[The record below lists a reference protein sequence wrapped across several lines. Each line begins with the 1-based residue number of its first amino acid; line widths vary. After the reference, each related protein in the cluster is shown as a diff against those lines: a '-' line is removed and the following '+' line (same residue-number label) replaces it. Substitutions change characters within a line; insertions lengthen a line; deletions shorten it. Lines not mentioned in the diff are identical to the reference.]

1 LNDQSTNT
9 ERLGRELAAGIRD
22 GDTVGLGSGST
33 VARLLPAMVKA
44 MREDGVEAT
53 WVPTSL
59 QIQAVA
65 QELRVRIGPLTS
77 PEVAKVVDGADQ
89 VDKKLNLIKGGGGA
103 LLKEKVLLGSA
114 RDSAIVADEKKFVEK
129 LGMGDYRVPIEVSQ
143 FARETA
149 TAKLK
154 RKGSRDVKIRLDAR
168 GYPAYSENGNM
179 LFDALFPP
187 VDDPAG
193 LEVELKSIPGVLEVG
208 IFVVRPVTVYKIRP
222 DGSYDALKSSV

>member
-1 LNDQSTNT
+1 MSQSTHT
-9 ERLGRELAAGIRD
+9 ERLGKELAAGIKN

-33 VARLLPAMVKA
+33 VARVLPAMVKA
-44 MREDGVEAT
+44 MRDKGVEAT

-65 QELRVRIGPLTS
+65 QELKVRVGPLTG
-77 PEVAKVVDGADQ
+77 PDIVKVVDGADQ

-103 LLKEKVLLGSA
+103 LLKEKILLGSA
-114 RDSAIVADEKKFVEK
+114 KDSAIVADEKKFVEK
-129 LGMGDYRVPIEVSQ
+129 LGTGDYRVPVEVSQ

-149 TAKLK
+149 MALLK
-154 RKGSRDVKIRLDAR
+154 KRGSADVKIRLDAR

-187 VDDPAG
+187 IENPAK
-193 LEVELKSIPGVLEVG
+193 LEVDLKTIPGVVEVG
-208 IFVVRPVTVYKIRP
+208 IFVIRPITVYKIMP
-222 DGSYDALKSSV
+222 DGGYTALKSAP

>member
-1 LNDQSTNT
+1 LSAKASPS
-9 ERLGRELAAGIRD
+9 EKLGKELAAGIRN

-33 VARLLPAMVKA
+33 VARLLPFMANA
-44 MREDGVEAT
+44 MREKGVEAT

-65 QELRVRIGPLTS
+65 QELKLRVGPLTS
-77 PEVAKVVDGADQ
+77 PDVVKVVDGADQ
-89 VDKKLNLIKGGGGA
+89 VDSKLNLIKGGGGA

-114 RDSAIVADEKKFVEK
+114 KDSAIVADEKKFVEK

-149 TAKLK
+149 TAMLK
-154 RKGSRDVKIRLDAR
+154 KRGSKDVKIRLDAR

-179 LFDALFPP
+179 LFDALFAPIE
-187 VDDPAG
+187 DPAKM
-193 LEVELKSIPGVLEVG
+193 EVALKSIPGVLEVG
-208 IFVVRPVTVYKIRP
+208 IFVIRPVTVYKIRP
-222 DGSYDALKSSV
+222 DGGYEALKSGA

>member
-1 LNDQSTNT
+1 MSNPASYS
-9 ERLGRELAAGIRD
+9 ERLGKELAAGIHN

-44 MREDGVEAT
+44 MREKGVEAT

-65 QELRVRIGPLTS
+65 QELKVRVGSLTS
-77 PEVAKVVDGADQ
+77 PDIVKVVDGADQ

-103 LLKEKVLLGSA
+103 LLKEKILLGSA
-114 RDSAIVADEKKFVEK
+114 KDSAIVADEKKFVEK
-129 LGMGDYRVPIEVSQ
+129 LGTGDYRVPVEVSQ

-149 TAKLK
+149 MAKLK
-154 RKGSRDVKIRLDAR
+154 KAGSKDVKIRLDAR

-179 LFDALFPP
+179 LFDALFAPIEN
-187 VDDPAG
+187 PAK

-208 IFVVRPVTVYKIRP
+208 IFVIRPITVYKIRP
-222 DGSYDALKSSV
+222 DGEYTALKSSS

>member
-1 LNDQSTNT
+1 MSTQSQYT
-9 ERLGRELAAGIRD
+9 ERLGKELAAGISD

-44 MREDGVEAT
+44 MRDKGVEAT

-65 QELRVRIGPLTS
+65 QELKVRVGPLTT
-77 PEVAKVVDGADQ
+77 PEIVKVVDGADQ
-89 VDKKLNLIKGGGGA
+89 VDKNLNLIKGGGGA

-114 RDSAIVADEKKFVEK
+114 KDSAIVADEKKFVEK

-149 TAKLK
+149 MAKLK
-154 RKGSRDVKIRLDAR
+154 SRGSTDVKIRLDAR

-179 LFDALFPP
+179 LFDALFAPIEKP
-187 VDDPAG
+187 RE
-193 LEVELKSIPGVLEVG
+193 LEIDLKSIPGVLEVG
-208 IFVVRPVTVYKIRP
+208 IFVIRPVTVYKIKQ
-222 DGSYDALKSSV
+222 DGSYVAMKPPV

>member
-1 LNDQSTNT
+1 LSEKPSPSD
-9 ERLGRELAAGIRD
+9 RLGKELAAGIRN

-33 VARLLPAMVKA
+33 VARLLPAMAKA
-44 MREDGVEAT
+44 MRDKGVEVT

-65 QELRVRIGPLTS
+65 QELNLRVGPLTS
-77 PEVAKVVDGADQ
+77 PEIAKVVDGADQ
-89 VDKKLNLIKGGGGA
+89 VDSRLNLIKGGGGA

-114 RDSAIVADEKKFVEK
+114 KDSAIVADERKFVEK
-129 LGMGDYRVPIEVSQ
+129 LGAGDYRVPIEVSQ

-149 TAKLK
+149 MAMLRK
-154 RKGSRDVKIRLDAR
+154 RGSKDVKIRLDAR

-179 LFDALFPP
+179 LFDALFAPIEN
-187 VDDPAG
+187 PAK

-208 IFVVRPVTVYKIRP
+208 IFVIRPITVYKIKP
-222 DGSYDALKSSV
+222 DGAYEAKSAG

>member
-1 LNDQSTNT
+1 MSQASNT
-9 ERLGRELAAGIRD
+9 ERLGRELAEGIRD

-33 VARLLPAMVKA
+33 VARVLPAMVAA
-44 MREDGVEAT
+44 MREKGVEAT

-65 QELRVRIGPLTS
+65 LELEVRTGPLTT
-77 PEVAKVVDGADQ
+77 PEVGKVVDGADQ
-89 VDKKLNLIKGGGGA
+89 VDRDLNLIKGGGGA

-129 LGMGDYRVPIEVSQ
+129 LGMGEYRVPIEVSQ

-149 TAKLK
+149 MAKLRK
-154 RKGSRDVKIRLDAR
+154 KGSKDVKIRLDAR

-179 LFDALFPP
+179 LFDALFEPIERP
-187 VDDPAG
+187 G
-193 LEVELKSIPGVLEVG
+193 ELEVELKSIPGVLEVG
-208 IFVVRPVTVYKIRP
+208 IFVIRPITVYKIRP
-222 DGSYDALKSSV
+222 DGSYDALKSSR